1 MFLPAGPLKSAEVER
16 VHGDVIK
23 RIRRVL
29 ERYGL
34 DVTVRQAH
42 PGNRGQ
48 IVVWS

>member
-1 MFLPAGPLKSAEVER
+1 MLRRGAAGRLL
-16 VHGDVIK
+16 IK